1 MKQILQI
8 DVKLNNSP
16 RVLPETEE
24 ENQSCKK
31 SSIHGGVVDS
41 HVAERRDRGS
51 VELQCS
57 INLTDPD
64 GSIELRKAMAEHVDR
79 NFSLNGKGV
88 SRAMR

>member
-1 MKQILQI
+1 M
-8 DVKLNNSP
+8 
-16 RVLPETEE
+16 
-24 ENQSCKK
+24 
-31 SSIHGGVVDS
+31 DS

-79 NFSLNGKGV
+79 NFSLNGRGV
-88 SRAMR
+88 TRAMR